1 MKCGLSLMNVVR
13 ESRNA
18 PSGVRGGGAG
28 RGPPRGSFNPGGD
41 RPHDLK
47 DGERTSGFRRYRES
61 GGRGGQRGGFANG
74 RAGDGRVFER
84 RSGTGRG

>member
-61 GGRGGQRGGFANG
+61 GGRGGQRGGPANG